1 LKPDLHP
8 KYRPVVYQ
16 DTSSDFAFLTR
27 STIETDETIE
37 WEDGKTYPLA
47 KLEIS
52 SASHPF
58 YTGKQILVDSGGRVE
73 RFRRRYAKVGVDTE
87 RKAEGRGR
95 HRQVAN
101 LSRPPGA
108 SVGGQAVMEGVM
120 MRAPTQWA
128 VACRRPDGS
137 IITQRNELPNLS
149 GKSRWRKVPFVR
161 GVLVLIE
168 SLSLGFKA
176 LSWSAVQS
184 GAEEEDELTK
194 GQVFWTMA
202 LAIVVALALFI
213 LLPAFAANY
222 LKTFLGDSS
231 IGFVIVDG
239 ILRIALIVLYIWAIS
254 RSKEIARVFQY
265 HGAEHKTIHAY
276 ENGDPLAVEAIQA
289 YSPRHPRCGTS
300 FILIVAMVAFV
311 VFLALAPLPFVWQVL
326 ARIVLIPLIA
336 GLSYEV
342 LKAGRNHSNWM
353 SWANQPG
360 IWLQRITTKEP
371 SDDMVEV
378 AVASLLAALS
388 EEEAAAVAERGPI
401 VAGALA
407 AEREI
412 PGDG

>member
-1 LKPDLHP
+1 
-8 KYRPVVYQ
+8 
-16 DTSSDFAFLTR
+16 
-27 STIETDETIE
+27 
-37 WEDGKTYPLA
+37 
-47 KLEIS
+47 
-52 SASHPF
+52 
-58 YTGKQILVDSGGRVE
+58 
-73 RFRRRYAKVGVDTE
+73 
-87 RKAEGRGR
+87 
-95 HRQVAN
+95 
-101 LSRPPGA
+101 
-108 SVGGQAVMEGVM
+108 M

-222 LKTFLGDSS
+222 LKTFLADSS

-276 ENGDPLAVEAIQA
+276 ESGDPLTVEAIQV

-326 ARIVLIPLIA
+326 ARIILIPVIA

-342 LKAGRNHSNWM
+342 LKAGANSSWM

-388 EEEAAAVAERGPI
+388 DEEAAAAAERGPI
-401 VAGALA
+401 VAAALA
-407 AEREI
+407 AERET
-412 PGDG
+412 PDDG

>member
-1 LKPDLHP
+1 
-8 KYRPVVYQ
+8 
-16 DTSSDFAFLTR
+16 
-27 STIETDETIE
+27 
-37 WEDGKTYPLA
+37 
-47 KLEIS
+47 
-52 SASHPF
+52 
-58 YTGKQILVDSGGRVE
+58 
-73 RFRRRYAKVGVDTE
+73 
-87 RKAEGRGR
+87 
-95 HRQVAN
+95 
-101 LSRPPGA
+101 
-108 SVGGQAVMEGVM
+108 M

-149 GKSRWRKVPFVR
+149 GKSKWRKVPFVR
-161 GVLVLIE
+161 GVLVLVE

-222 LKTFLGDSS
+222 LKTFMADSS

-276 ENGDPLAVEAIQA
+276 ENGDPLSVEAIQA

-311 VFLALAPLPFVWQVL
+311 VFLALAPLAFVWQVL
-326 ARIVLIPLIA
+326 ARVVLIPVIA

-342 LKAGRNHSNWM
+342 LKAGANSRWM

-378 AVASLLAALS
+378 AVTSLLAALS
-388 EEEAAAVAERGPI
+388 EEESAAVAERGPI
-401 VAGALA
+401 VAAALA
-407 AEREI
+407 AERETAD
-412 PGDG
+412 DG

>member
-1 LKPDLHP
+1 
-8 KYRPVVYQ
+8 
-16 DTSSDFAFLTR
+16 
-27 STIETDETIE
+27 
-37 WEDGKTYPLA
+37 
-47 KLEIS
+47 
-52 SASHPF
+52 
-58 YTGKQILVDSGGRVE
+58 
-73 RFRRRYAKVGVDTE
+73 
-87 RKAEGRGR
+87 
-95 HRQVAN
+95 
-101 LSRPPGA
+101 
-108 SVGGQAVMEGVM
+108 M

-213 LLPAFAANY
+213 LLPAVAANY
-222 LKTFLGDSS
+222 LKRFMADSS
-231 IGFVIVDG
+231 LAFVLLDG
-239 ILRIALIVLYIWAIS
+239 VLRIVLILLYIWGIS

-265 HGAEHKTIHAY
+265 HGAEHKTIYAY
-276 ENGDPLAVEAIQA
+276 EAGDPLTVEAIQS

-326 ARIVLIPLIA
+326 SRVVLIPVIA

-342 LKAGRNHSNWM
+342 LKLGANKRWM
-353 SWANQPG
+353 SWANRPG

-371 SDDMVEV
+371 TDDMVEV

-388 EEEAAAVAERGPI
+388 DDEAAALEERGPI

-407 AEREI
+407 AEREVAA
-412 PGDG
+412 GG